1 MKTTHI
7 TSFHDMPIAYHWL
20 AAFRGGKSGF
30 SAVKKAMALET
41 TDGTICVADRPIGK
55 VGVMVQGDVRFLF
68 NADCW
73 STAAERD
80 DDEFDYKYTGYQT
93 AGRDNEDFLD
103 LIEIARNDFGAG
115 NYVEGWMRD
124 PTIVGVWIDPTAPE
138 YQKKAARV
146 VARRNHLLVRE
157 LDANESLGE

>member
-1 MKTTHI
+1 MQLELLSYTYSIRPLLSQLRLMRLILQAPT
-7 TSFHDMPIAYHWL
+7 
-20 AAFRGGKSGF
+20 
-30 SAVKKAMALET
+30 AV
-41 TDGTICVADRPIGK
+41 
-55 VGVMVQGDVRFLF
+55 
-68 NADCW
+68 
-73 STAAERD
+73 
-80 DDEFDYKYTGYQT
+80 
-93 AGRDNEDFLD
+93 LD